1 MSQEVSNFTTVIG
14 FLDLHTLQLDS
25 LIPSGNQKIRRE
37 RQIREKTDQ
46 VL

>member
-1 MSQEVSNFTTVIG
+1 MSQEVSNSTTVIG
-14 FLDLHTLQLDS
+14 FLDLYTLQLDS
-25 LIPSGNQKIRRE
+25 LIPFGNQKTRRE